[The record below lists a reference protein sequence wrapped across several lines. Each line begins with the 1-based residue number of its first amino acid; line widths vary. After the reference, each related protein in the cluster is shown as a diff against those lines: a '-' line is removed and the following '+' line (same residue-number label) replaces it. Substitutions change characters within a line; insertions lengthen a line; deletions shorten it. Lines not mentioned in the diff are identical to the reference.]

1 MRQLQWLTTRSARE
15 APLER
20 IVREIDPLHSGRLA
34 GALVVVLPTNQ
45 CAAADALGTVRLT
58 MLVLGERRKSGE
70 ISVGSERS
78 IRGDATV
85 RVGHAAEAHTARTH
99 SL

>member
-20 IVREIDPLHSGRLA
+20 IVREIDPRHSGGLA
-34 GALVVVLPTNQ
+34 RALVVVLPTNQ

-58 MLVLGERRKSGE
+58 MLVLGERRKWGE
-70 ISVGSERS
+70 MSVGIKRS
-78 IRGDATV
+78 IRGGATV
-85 RVGHAAEAHTARTH
+85 RVGHAVEAYMG
-99 SL
+99 

>member
-1 MRQLQWLTTRSARE
+1 MRQLQWLTTRPPRD

-20 IVREIDPLHSGRLA
+20 MVEEVDPLHSGRLA
-34 GALVVVLPTNQ
+34 SALVVVLPTNQ

-58 MLVLGERRKSGE
+58 MLVLGERRNWHD

-78 IRGDATV
+78 IRGGATV
-85 RVGHAAEAHTARTH
+85 RVGHAAEAHTGRTH

>member
-1 MRQLQWLTTRSARE
+1 ME
-15 APLER
+15 E
-20 IVREIDPLHSGRLA
+20 VDPLHSAGLA
-34 GALVVVLPTNQ
+34 RALLVVLPTNQ

-58 MLVLGERRKSGE
+58 MLVLGERRKWHE

-78 IRGDATV
+78 IRGDAPV
-85 RVGHAAEAHTARTH
+85 RVGHAAAMYTGRIR

>member
-1 MRQLQWLTTRSARE
+1 MRQLQWLTTRAARE

-45 CAAADALGTVRLT
+45 CAAALVLGTVRLT
-58 MLVLGERRKSGE
+58 MLVLDERRNWHE

-78 IRGDATV
+78 IRGDAPV
-85 RVGHAAEAHTARTH
+85 RVGHAAAMYTGRIR

>member
-85 RVGHAAEAHTARTH
+85 RVGHAAEAHTGRTH